1 MNVKASVNSSGE
13 RKKFLINEKLNTQW
27 KKINLNSHP
36 IFVKVKLKETI
47 DLSVRVK
54 TIKLLEKAG
63 KSSQLCDKQ
72 EILRTQKN

>member
-1 MNVKASVNSSGE
+1 MNIKASVNLSGE
-13 RKKFLINEKLNTQW
+13 WKEFVINEKLNTQW

-36 IFVKVKLKETI
+36 LFVKVNLKETK

-72 EILRTQKN
+72 EILGTQKN

>member
-1 MNVKASVNSSGE
+1 M
-13 RKKFLINEKLNTQW
+13 

-36 IFVKVKLKETI
+36 IFVKVNLKETI